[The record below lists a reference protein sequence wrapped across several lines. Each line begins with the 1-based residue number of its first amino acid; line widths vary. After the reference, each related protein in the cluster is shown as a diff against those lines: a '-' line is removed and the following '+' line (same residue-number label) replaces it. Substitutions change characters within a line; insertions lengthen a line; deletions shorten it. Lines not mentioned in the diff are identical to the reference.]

1 MAEQRTL
8 PMIAAESVAF
18 MADHAS
24 APEYHY
30 SLTAA
35 INIDIRWLAYIR
47 STTNIQNR
55 WPINSPTLSWTPM
68 YQQESFDD
76 LQTQLDRTLRVFR
89 ELMEDPMRSRTTMA
103 TRRTRILDTMFQV
116 CRSLIVGLTWDEGF
130 DILERWL
137 LSKGRKPELYYRTLL
152 IAVERRLKKKRPSTT
167 C

>member
-1 MAEQRTL
+1 VPEQRTL
-8 PMIAAESVAF
+8 PQYAADGVAL

-35 INIDIRWLAYIR
+35 INIDIRWLSYIR
-47 STTNIQNR
+47 STTNIQSR

-68 YQQESFDD
+68 YQQESFEA
-76 LQTQLDRTLRVFR
+76 LQTQLDRTLRAFR
-89 ELMEDPMRSRTTMA
+89 EHMEDPMRSRTTMA
-103 TRRTRILDTMFQV
+103 TRRTRILDTMFEV

-152 IAVERRLKKKRPSTT
+152 VAVQRRLEKS
-167 C
+167 

>member
-1 MAEQRTL
+1 
-8 PMIAAESVAF
+8 

-55 WPINSPTLSWTPM
+55 WPICSPTTSWYPTWQPGK
-68 YQQESFDD
+68 YEA
-76 LQTQLDRTLRVFR
+76 LQDCLDQTLRVFR
-89 ELMEDPMRSRTTMA
+89 EHMEDPMRSRTTMD
-103 TRRTRILDTMFQV
+103 TRRTRILNTMFQV

-152 IAVERRLKKKRPSTT
+152 AAVQHRLEKS
-167 C
+167 